1 MDSCE
6 PLNIPRFGMK
16 SSYYYHRMKYFT
28 VVYTTKNRTTTTIS
42 IEPPN
47 EKNYNIPSNKIMPPN
62 KRERKR
68 YFNALANSRKHIFPP
83 IFFDKLNK

>member
-6 PLNIPRFGMK
+6 PLNIPRFRMK

-28 VVYTTKNRTTTTIS
+28 VVYTTKNRTTTIS